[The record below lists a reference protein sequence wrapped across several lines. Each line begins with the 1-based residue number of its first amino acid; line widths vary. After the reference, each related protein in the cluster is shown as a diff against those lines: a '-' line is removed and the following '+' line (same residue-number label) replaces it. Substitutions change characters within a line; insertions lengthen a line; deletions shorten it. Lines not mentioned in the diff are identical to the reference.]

1 MQSNL
6 DDLPVGGGGGGEG
19 GIYPIDA
26 PSSFLD
32 EQPVGGGSSI
42 NPPQLQQPASSE
54 PDHSGTP
61 ADRQKSKNWMVRQKL
76 YEEMTEA
83 YKTTPDGKAECFT
96 EQCGSWKKYI
106 QEENNPMGMES
117 LMTCLAAYIDGCDPK
132 ILAASQIDLIKSLIE
147 KGLTHAKATVK
158 QKSTECFLSLF
169 EVTEVFDE
177 PTNDALL
184 EMIKHKNAK
193 VSLTSFQALITLLG
207 AYGPKKVQLKP
218 FMKTMED
225 AAGSTTPAM
234 KVEGLNFYKECF
246 RWLGDS
252 PVIEGLVKNLKQQ
265 QIVSDS
271 FFNLIRINLGK
282 ISRTSRLMSLKKS
295 PERLAL
301 SKRKRRSKP

>member
-158 QKSTECFLSLF
+158 
-169 EVTEVFDE
+169 
-177 PTNDALL
+177 
-184 EMIKHKNAK
+184 
-193 VSLTSFQALITLLG
+193 
-207 AYGPKKVQLKP
+207 
-218 FMKTMED
+218 
-225 AAGSTTPAM
+225 
-234 KVEGLNFYKECF
+234 
-246 RWLGDS
+246 
-252 PVIEGLVKNLKQQ
+252 
-265 QIVSDS
+265 
-271 FFNLIRINLGK
+271 
-282 ISRTSRLMSLKKS
+282 
-295 PERLAL
+295 
-301 SKRKRRSKP
+301 